1 VVSGTSA
8 QFLPSR
14 TARVFFT
21 RYPCLISPW
30 TLAGSSRVFSW
41 WPKLLVMKK
50 THTAKLAPLG
60 SLAHRVDTFCEGIV
74 SPLRGN
80 QGVDR
85 LAWVA
90 SAAGDHGAVWAVLS
104 ALWAIGKP
112 QKAPAILRALGLAGV
127 GSLCLDGLAKFAG
140 PRLLPRSR
148 PRRVPGDPPLPRRP
162 RGNSFPS
169 GHSTAAGSVV
179 VLLGTADPLLGAVCV
194 PLAAT
199 IAWSRIHLKAHHAS
213 DVIGGLVIGAGVGLV
228 LRPLVPPRQ
237 EATESDERASQSRT
251 SAPGIRQQPQGEGQ
265 FEGLHLVQGNG

>member
-50 THTAKLAPLG
+50 THPAKLAPLG

-127 GSLCLDGLAKFAG
+127 GSLCLDGLAKSLG
-140 PRLLPRSR
+140 PKFLPRSR
-148 PRRVPGDPPLPRRP
+148 PRRVLGDPPLPRRP
-162 RGNSFPS
+162 RGSSFPS
-169 GHSTAAGSVV
+169 GHSTAAGTAI
-179 VLLGTADPLLGAVCV
+179 VLLGAADPLLGAVCFPV
-194 PLAAT
+194 AGT
-199 IAWSRIHLKAHHAS
+199 VAWSRIHLKAHHPS
-213 DVIGGLVIGAGVGLV
+213 DVIGGLLIGAGLGLV

-237 EATESDERASQSRT
+237 AESTGQQSALESKAGLPGSQQRPRGEAQVET
-251 SAPGIRQQPQGEGQ
+251 
-265 FEGLHLVQGNG
+265 LHVVQ